1 MAMTAASAAGERAR
15 RFFDDFVAAF
25 ASYDGAVI
33 ARRYLVPYLAHHV
46 SRKPDLFT
54 DQVAIADYFQTI
66 VDRYHAA
73 GARNCTWRD
82 MEVVALGRESA
93 LATVT
98 WDLLDETGGKVSS
111 WRESYTLALDGDVFR
126 VFGSIDHA

>member
-1 MAMTAASAAGERAR
+1 MSATSAAEERAR
-15 RFFDDFVAAF
+15 KFFDDFVVAF
-25 ASYDGAVI
+25 ASFDGTVI
-33 ARRYLVPYLAHHV
+33 ARRYRVPYLAQHV
-46 SRKPDLFT
+46 GRQPDLFT

-73 GARNCTWRD
+73 GARSCTWRD
-82 MEVVALGRESA
+82 MQVVALGRESA

-111 WRESYTLALDGDVFR
+111 WRESYTLALDGNVFR